1 MQEAYYFGNIKQR
14 MFNQNNIKMKK
25 LGSIA
30 AIALMAFGLVTYV
43 AENTAS
49 EFDFMSDLNTMLA
62 CSNCSTSSNDRPPPK
77 TLA

>member
-1 MQEAYYFGNIKQR
+1 
-14 MFNQNNIKMKK
+14 
-25 LGSIA
+25 
-30 AIALMAFGLVTYV
+30 MAFGLVTYV
-43 AENTAS
+43 AENIAS